1 MNLEAGEL
9 GKNTAR
15 IPNLRWERKQG
26 GWVCFL
32 LSHTDTD
39 VSSWGRCAFPF
50 AVRPPVCTSCLGTH
64 DPRTGCNPEGPATG
78 AGPPPNPGPQGRL
91 PASFYSLYNI
101 NSIFKLHMN
110 TVTAPWG
117 RGCCMQ
123 RKPRHS
129 ADSPGT
135 SRPAR
140 PSRSPAPS
148 PSRKLLSAS
157 LTRFSLAWQPL
168 EPLFLN

>member
-1 MNLEAGEL
+1 M
-9 GKNTAR
+9 
-15 IPNLRWERKQG
+15 G
-26 GWVCFL
+26 GFVFCFRTQTRML
-32 LSHTDTD
+32 
-39 VSSWGRCAFPF
+39 SSWGKCAFPF
-50 AVRPPVCTSCLGTH
+50 AVRPSVCTSCLGTH
-64 DPRTGCNPEGPATG
+64 DRRTGCSNPEGPATG

-135 SRPAR
+135 SRPTR
-140 PSRSPAPS
+140 PSGSPAPS
-148 PSRKLLSAS
+148 PPRKLLSAS
-157 LTRFSLAWQPL
+157 LTWFSLAWQPL